1 MKWKK
6 TNLLIHSH
14 VILSAVVKQI
24 ITDISL
30 FRYFRF
36 GEKNK
41 AMQVKSYGKLSLVS
55 TLNPL
60 HFLKYLFS

>member
-1 MKWKK
+1 MKWKR
-6 TNLLIHSH
+6 TNLLIHSP
-14 VILSAVVKQI
+14 VILSGVIKQI

-30 FRYFRF
+30 FRHFRF

-41 AMQVKSYGKLSLVS
+41 AMQVKSDGKLYLIS
-55 TLNPL
+55 TLNPV